1 MKLLVEYNGQETE
14 IRVGSYI
21 KILYDD
27 VEHHGEEA
35 EMHLTFTE
43 EGAVMDVVVA
53 VEEVG
58 QVVASRCWDPQDLVE
73 LTYGS

>member
-21 KILYDD
+21 KILYDG

-35 EMHLTFTE
+35 ELHATFTD
-43 EGAVMDVVVA
+43 EGLVLDVVVA
-53 VEEVG
+53 VDDVG
-58 QVVASRCWDPQDLVE
+58 QVVRTGCWDPQDLVE
-73 LTYGS
+73 LTHGS